1 MDQAES
7 SPSHPGPERR
17 RPQRRE
23 PGRRELGRREPG
35 RQGDHAESTAS
46 ALRLDHPVIA
56 GYDGSASSRNALAYA
71 AGVARRLSRPLLVV
85 YVCSSGV
92 YCEPL
97 TGQVVGVPRDT
108 EALERWL
115 LAEIEQVTGQAQD
128 AEVDVHV
135 RTRRGSPARE
145 LAAAAVEFTADAL
158 VIGAPTH
165 FWHRIAGS
173 VPGWL
178 ARHADCPVIVVPL
191 AGKSPPKPPKR
202 VKGSARVNRSVGE
215 EGFEPSR
222 PFGHTDLNRA
232 RLPFRHPPGATS

>member
-1 MDQAES
+1 
-7 SPSHPGPERR
+7 
-17 RPQRRE
+17 
-23 PGRRELGRREPG
+23 
-35 RQGDHAESTAS
+35 
-46 ALRLDHPVIA
+46 VIA

-71 AGVARRLSRPLLVV
+71 AGVARRLGRPLLVV

-115 LAEIEQVTGQAQD
+115 LGEIDQVTGQAGN
-128 AEVDVHV
+128 AEVEVHV

-145 LAAAAVEFTADAL
+145 LAAAAAEFTADAL

-178 ARHADCPVIVVPL
+178 ARHADCPVIIVPL
-191 AGKSPPKPPKR
+191 AGKSPHPAPTR
-202 VKGSARVNRSVGE
+202 VNGPARVD
-215 EGFEPSR
+215 
-222 PFGHTDLNRA
+222 T
-232 RLPFRHPPGATS
+232 